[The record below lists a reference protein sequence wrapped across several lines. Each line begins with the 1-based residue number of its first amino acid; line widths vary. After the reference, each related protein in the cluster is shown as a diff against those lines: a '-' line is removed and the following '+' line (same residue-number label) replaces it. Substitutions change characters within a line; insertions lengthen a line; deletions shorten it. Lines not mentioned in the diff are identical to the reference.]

1 MTYTAY
7 ANSADGTKDFT
18 KVRPKPNLYNSSLLN
33 SDSSIIVEETGFK
46 LLGGWAKTV
55 INHANLRKILK
66 VGHTY
71 HFSYDFEL
79 LTLQEGTVPYD
90 QPQHTTLLLYSE
102 KDVRNYP
109 VIVLTQYSN
118 SDNRELINNLRVGDI
133 VHHTKSVTIPE
144 CVGDVFADYRILAY
158 GRRSINPDGTLNRV
172 EDGRFMNIK
181 IEDSQTGETVY
192 LQNAI
197 DNLGKSYM
205 RYIGTSNTDSNN
217 PSDYTWK
224 LNLVGEARHTIT
236 PENATVK
243 DVTYSVADKSVVTIT
258 QNDDHTGV
266 LLSPES
272 YGKTI
277 LTAKTVDSGK
287 IANLTVNTIKTL
299 NLDHSNRISLS
310 PVGDAHKILTDIRNS
325 GTVNLLKGTGDAR
338 YSRVYSVRSN
348 NSSVSP
354 ITSEDIVESDTLA
367 YTRVRRAKLADGTWG
382 SKLFSLY
389 MLGASVE
396 EWGTEDFIGTGY
408 WFSFMIRSNIAL
420 TITKGEETCVR
431 EYKGGTNYGYAEIS
445 KDTPLEANKWKM
457 IKIWVPESEESARLA
472 NSIRFGLGTRDLTDT
487 QLATASLD
495 ISRPMVSKEE
505 PYYWLPAPED
515 VGVPHGQPNLI
526 NGTSK
531 DWQEYTFNGWLPS
544 NGVKWINPALLG
556 LKVGDVLTAQVEIEN
571 PVDSGVPLFIEIK
584 QQIDDSEVGIVYGKG
599 NQIASGTTGIS
610 IATFTVQNIDQNIQI
625 SNLVKTDA
633 TTEVVGARARRL
645 KLIKGDKTL
654 MDEWTPSFNDFS
666 ANKYPLNPYFEVAQE
681 NYSKLTTTAEL
692 TNTTKIIGTK
702 AETQIVF
709 DTVNTVRDYFPRE
722 FSGLTT
728 NESILVKFA
737 TIVKSIKVVIPFKGV
752 SSTRTYAERGI
763 ISNTGEYNV
772 ISTNVTTNLD
782 SREHVLTSNYAPYIQ
797 QDMTMKYFVCTD
809 ATNGLVASSVTV
821 GKPVQTVI
829 VQPSENPNGE
839 AVEITVSPKV

>member
-33 SDSSIIVEETGFK
+33 SDPSIIVEETGFK
-46 LLGGWAKTV
+46 LLGSWAKTV
-55 INHANLRKILK
+55 IDHANLWKILR

-79 LTLQEGTVPYD
+79 LTLQEGTVPYN
-90 QPQHTTLLLYSE
+90 QPQHTTLLLYSG
-102 KDVRNYP
+102 KDIRNYP
-109 VIVLTQYSN
+109 IIGLTQYIN
-118 SDNRELINNLRVGDI
+118 SDNIELANNLRVGDI

-144 CVGDVFADYRILAY
+144 CAGDVFADYRILAY
-158 GRRSINPDGTLNRV
+158 GRRSMNPDGTLNRM

-325 GTVNLLKGTGDAR
+325 GTVNLLKGTGDA
-338 YSRVYSVRSN
+338 SSARVYSVRSN
-348 NSSVSP
+348 NESILP
-354 ITSEDIVESDTLA
+354 TTYEDIVESDRLA

-382 SKLFSLY
+382 SKSFSLY
-389 MLGASVE
+389 MLGAPVE
-396 EWGTEDFIGTGY
+396 QWATEDFIGTGY
-408 WFSFMIRSNIAL
+408 WFSFMVRSNIAL
-420 TITKGEETCVR
+420 TISKSAGTSVR
-431 EYKGGTNYGYAEIS
+431 EFTGGTDYGRADIPE
-445 KDTPLEANKWKM
+445 DVPLEADKWKM
-457 IKIWVPESEESARLA
+457 IKVWVPESEESARLA
-472 NSIRFGLGTRDLTDT
+472 TNIRFLLATPNLTNT

-495 ISRPMVSKEE
+495 VSRPMVSKEE

-515 VGVPHGQPNLI
+515 VGVPHGQPNLA
-526 NGTSK
+526 NNTFK
-531 DWQEYTFNGWLPS
+531 DWKSYTFTYWRPDDMLRS
-544 NGVKWINPALLG
+544 INPVDLG
-556 LKVGDVLTAQVEIEN
+556 LSVGDVLTVKSEIKNPADSNVKLAVEISQMHEGVRTAGTPNEIISGTSGTSVASFTVKNLEN
-571 PVDSGVPLFIEIK
+571 PIKVGEIVK
-584 QQIDDSEVGIVYGKG
+584 SDLS
-599 NQIASGTTGIS
+599 TTV
-610 IATFTVQNIDQNIQI
+610 T
-625 SNLVKTDA
+625 
-633 TTEVVGARARRL
+633 GAQARRL

-654 MDEWTPSFNDFS
+654 MDFWTPSFADFS
-666 ANKYPLNPYFEVAQE
+666 AGKYPLNPYFEVAQE

-763 ISNTGEYNV
+763 ISNTGEYNG

>member
-33 SDSSIIVEETGFK
+33 SDPSIIVEETGFK
-46 LLGGWAKTV
+46 LLGGWAKPV
-55 INHANLRKILK
+55 IDHANLRKILK

-79 LTLQEGTVPYD
+79 LTLQEGTVPHTQY
-90 QPQHTTLLLYSE
+90 QHTTLFLYST
-102 KDVRNYP
+102 KDSRNYP
-109 VIVLTQYSN
+109 GIMLTQYGTSSSN
-118 SDNRELINNLRVGDI
+118 LELINNLRVGDI
-133 VHHTKSVTIPE
+133 VHHTKSVAIPE
-144 CVGDVFADYRILAY
+144 CVGDVFANYCILAY
-158 GRRSINPDGTLNRV
+158 GRRSMNPDGTLNRV

-192 LQNAI
+192 LQNPI

-348 NSSVSP
+348 NASVFP
-354 ITSEDIVESDTLA
+354 ITFEDIVESDTLA
-367 YTRVRRAKLADGTWG
+367 YTRVRRAKVADGTWG
-382 SKLFSLY
+382 SKSFSLY
-389 MLGASVE
+389 MVGAPVE
-396 EWGTEDFIGTGY
+396 QWATEDFIGTGY
-408 WFSFMIRSNIAL
+408 WFSFMVRSNIEL
-420 TITKGEETCVR
+420 TIPKYTISVSEFT
-431 EYKGGTNYGYAEIS
+431 GGTGYGRAN
-445 KDTPLEANKWKM
+445 PLEDISLEADKWKM
-457 IKIWVPESEESARLA
+457 IKVWVPESEESARLA
-472 NSIRFGLGTRDLTDT
+472 TSIRFILETRDLTDT

-515 VGVPHGQPNLI
+515 VGVPHGQPNLL
-526 NGTSK
+526 NGTSSTWVERTFSGWVSNSK
-531 DWQEYTFNGWLPS
+531 DILLTTL
-544 NGVKWINPALLG
+544 GVTAGETVSLSTDIDATQATVGVCSCISTIN
-556 LKVGDVLTAQVEIEN
+556 T
-571 PVDSGVPLFIEIK
+571 SG
-584 QQIDDSEVGIVYGKG
+584 GAIVYLG
-599 NQIASGTTGIS
+599 NQIPAGERGTSIVEVPIALDGSIS
-610 IATFTVQNIDQNIQI
+610 ALRIMELRKNDSATPVT
-625 SNLVKTDA
+625 
-633 TTEVVGARARRL
+633 ARFRNQ
-645 KLIKGDKTL
+645 KLIRGKKAL
-654 MDEWTPSFNDFS
+654 MDAWTPSFADFS
-666 ANKYPLNPYFEVAQE
+666 AGKYPLNPYFEVSQE

>member
-33 SDSSIIVEETGFK
+33 SDPSIIVEETGFK
-46 LLGGWAKTV
+46 LLGGWAKPV

-338 YSRVYSVRSN
+338 YSSVYSVRSN
-348 NSSVSP
+348 DRLTLP
-354 ITSEDIVESDTLA
+354 ITYEDIVESDTLA
-367 YTRVRRAKLADGTWG
+367 YTRVRRAKVTDGTWG
-382 SKLFSLY
+382 SKYFSLY
-389 MLGASVE
+389 MVGAPVE
-396 EWGTEDFIGTGY
+396 QWATEDFIGTGY
-408 WFSFMIRSNIAL
+408 WFSFMVRSNIEL
-420 TITKGEETCVR
+420 TIPKSTISVSEFT
-431 EYKGGTNYGYAEIS
+431 GGTGYGRAN
-445 KDTPLEANKWKM
+445 PLEDISLEADKWKM
-457 IKIWVPESEESARLA
+457 IKAWVPESEESARLA
-472 NSIRFGLGTRDLTDT
+472 TSIRFILETPNLTDT

-495 ISRPMVSKEE
+495 VSRPMVSKEE

-544 NGVKWINPALLG
+544 SGAKWINPALLG
-556 LKVGDVLTAQVEIEN
+556 LKVGDVLTAQVEIDN

-584 QQIDDSEVGIVYGKG
+584 QQIDDSKVGIVYGKG

-625 SNLVKTDA
+625 SNLVKNDA

-654 MDEWTPSFNDFS
+654 MDAWTPSFADFS
-666 ANKYPLNPYFEVAQE
+666 AGKYPLNPYFEVAQE

>member
-33 SDSSIIVEETGFK
+33 SDPSIIVEETGFK
-46 LLGGWAKTV
+46 LLGSWAKPV
-55 INHANLRKILK
+55 INHANLWKILK

-79 LTLQEGTVPYD
+79 LTLQEGTVPYS
-90 QPQHTTLLLYSE
+90 QSQHTTLLLYSG
-102 KDVRNYP
+102 KDIRNYP
-109 VIVLTQYSN
+109 TIGLTQYSD
-118 SDNRELINNLRVGDI
+118 SDNLELANNLRVGDI
-133 VHHTKSVTIPE
+133 VHHTKSVAIPE
-144 CVGDVFADYRILAY
+144 CAGDVFADYRILAY
-158 GRRSINPDGTLNRV
+158 GRRSMNPDGTLNRV

-325 GTVNLLKGTGDAR
+325 GTVNLLKGTGDT
-338 YSRVYSVRSN
+338 SGISVYSVRSN
-348 NSSVSP
+348 NSSVLP
-354 ITSEDIVESDTLA
+354 ITSENIVESDTLA
-367 YTRVRRAKLADGTWG
+367 YTRVRRAKVADGTWG
-382 SKLFSLY
+382 SKSFSLY
-389 MLGASVE
+389 MVGASVE
-396 EWGTEDFIGTGY
+396 KWGTEDFIGTGY

-420 TITKGEETCVR
+420 TIAKGEGTCVI
-431 EYKGGTNYGYAEIS
+431 EYKGGTDYGRAEIS
-445 KDTPLEANKWKM
+445 KDIPLEADKWKM

-472 NSIRFGLGTRDLTDT
+472 NSIRFSLTTRDLTDT

-515 VGVPHGQPNLI
+515 VGVPHGQPNLA
-526 NGTSK
+526 NNTFK
-531 DWQEYTFNGWLPS
+531 DWKSYTFTYWRPDDMLRS
-544 NGVKWINPALLG
+544 INPVDLG
-556 LKVGDVLTAQVEIEN
+556 LSVGDVLTVKSEITNPADSNVTLGVEISQMHEGVRIAGTPNEIISGTSGTSVASLTVKNLEN
-571 PVDSGVPLFIEIK
+571 PIKVGEIVK
-584 QQIDDSEVGIVYGKG
+584 SDLS
-599 NQIASGTTGIS
+599 TTV
-610 IATFTVQNIDQNIQI
+610 T
-625 SNLVKTDA
+625 
-633 TTEVVGARARRL
+633 GAQARRL
-645 KLIKGDKTL
+645 KLIKGDETL
-654 MDEWTPSFNDFS
+654 MDFWTPSFADFS
-666 ANKYPLNPYFEVAQE
+666 AGKYLLNPYFEVAQE

>member
-1 MTYTAY
+1 MVYTAY

-18 KVRPKPNLYNSSLLN
+18 KVKPKPNLYNSGLLN
-33 SDSSIIVEETGFK
+33 SASSIIVEETGFK
-46 LLGGWAKTV
+46 LLGGWATPV

-79 LTLQEGTVPYD
+79 LTLQEGTVPHTQY
-90 QPQHTTLLLYSE
+90 QHTTLFLYST
-102 KDVRNYP
+102 KDSRNYP
-109 VIVLTQYSN
+109 GIMLTQYGTSSGN
-118 SDNRELINNLRVGDI
+118 LELINNLKVGDI
-133 VHHTKSVTIPE
+133 VHHTKSVAIPE

-158 GRRSINPDGTLNRV
+158 GRRSMNPDGTLNRM

-224 LNLVGEARHTIT
+224 LNLVEETRHTIT

-287 IANLTVNTIKTL
+287 IANSTVNTIKTL

-325 GTVNLLKGTGDAR
+325 GTVNLLTGTGDAR
-338 YSRVYSVRSN
+338 YARVYGVRSN
-348 NSSVSP
+348 NSSVFP
-354 ITSEDIVESDTLA
+354 ITFEDIVESDKLA
-367 YTRVRRAKLADGTWG
+367 YNRVRRAKLADGTWG
-382 SKLFSLY
+382 SKFFSLY
-389 MLGASVE
+389 MAGAPVE
-396 EWGTEDFIGTGY
+396 QWATEDFIGTGY
-408 WFSFMIRSNIAL
+408 WFSFMVRSNISL
-420 TITKGEETCVR
+420 TISKAVGTGVR
-431 EYKGGTNYGYAEIS
+431 EFTGGTAYGRADIPEDI
-445 KDTPLEANKWKM
+445 PLEADKWKM
-457 IKIWVPESEESARLA
+457 IKMWVPESEESARLA
-472 NSIRFGLGTRDLTDT
+472 TNIRFILGTSNLTDT

-495 ISRPMVSKEE
+495 VSRPMVSKEE

-515 VGVPHGQPNLI
+515 VGVPHGQPNLA
-526 NGTSK
+526 NNTFK
-531 DWQEYTFNGWLPS
+531 DWKSYTFTAWRPNDMLRSINPVDLGLS
-544 NGVKWINPALLG
+544 VGDILTVKSEIINPADSNVTLG
-556 LKVGDVLTAQVEIEN
+556 VEIAQTHEGVRIGGTSNKITSGTSGTSVASLTVKNLEN
-571 PVDSGVPLFIEIK
+571 P
-584 QQIDDSEVGIVYGKG
+584 
-599 NQIASGTTGIS
+599 
-610 IATFTVQNIDQNIQI
+610 IQI
-625 SNLVKTDA
+625 GEMVKSDSS
-633 TTEVVGARARRL
+633 TTVTGAQARRL

-654 MDEWTPSFNDFS
+654 MDFWTPSFTDFS
-666 ANKYPLNPYFEVAQE
+666 AGKYPLNPYFEVAQE
-681 NYSKLTTTAEL
+681 NYSKLATTAEL
-692 TNTTKIIGTK
+692 TNSNKIIGTK
-702 AETQIVF
+702 AETQIIF
-709 DTVNTVRDYFPRE
+709 DTVNAVRDYFPRE

-737 TIVKSIKVVIPFKGV
+737 TIVKSIKVVIPFKGG

-763 ISNTGEYNV
+763 ISNTGDYNG
-772 ISTNVTTNLD
+772 INTNVTTNLD

-797 QDMTMKYFVCTD
+797 QDMTMKYFVRTD
-809 ATNGLVASSVTV
+809 ATNGLVASSVTI

>member
-1 MTYTAY
+1 MIYTAY

-33 SDSSIIVEETGFK
+33 SAPSIIVEETGFK
-46 LLGGWAKTV
+46 LLGGWATPV

-79 LTLQEGTVPYD
+79 LTLQEGTVPHTQY
-90 QPQHTTLLLYSE
+90 QHTTLFLYST
-102 KDVRNYP
+102 KDSRNYP
-109 VIVLTQYSN
+109 GIMLTQYSTS
-118 SDNRELINNLRVGDI
+118 SDNLELINNLRVGDI
-133 VHHTKSVTIPE
+133 VHHTKSVAIPE

-158 GRRSINPDGTLNRV
+158 GRRSMNPDGTLNRV

-338 YSRVYSVRSN
+338 GIRVYSVRSN

-367 YTRVRRAKLADGTWG
+367 YARVRRAKLEDGTWG
-382 SKLFSLY
+382 SKSFSLY
-389 MLGASVE
+389 MAGAPVE
-396 EWGTEDFIGTGY
+396 QWATEDFIGTGY
-408 WFSFMIRSNIAL
+408 WFSVMIRSNIEL
-420 TITKGEETCVR
+420 TISKSKLSVR
-431 EYKGGTNYGYAEIS
+431 EFTGGTDYGRADTLEDIS
-445 KDTPLEANKWKM
+445 LEADKWKM
-457 IKIWVPESEESARLA
+457 IKVWVPESEESARLA
-472 NSIRFGLGTRDLTDT
+472 TNIRFILWTRDLTDT
-487 QLATASLD
+487 QLATTSLD

-515 VGVPHGQPNLI
+515 VGVPHGQPNLA
-526 NGTSK
+526 NNTFK
-531 DWQEYTFNGWLPS
+531 DWKSYTFTYWRPDGMLRS
-544 NGVKWINPALLG
+544 INPVDLG
-556 LKVGDVLTAQVEIEN
+556 LSVGDVLTVKSEITNPADSNVTLGVEIAQIHEGVRIGGTPNKITSGTSGTSVASLTVKNLEN
-571 PVDSGVPLFIEIK
+571 PIQVGEIVKSDS
-584 QQIDDSEVGIVYGKG
+584 S
-599 NQIASGTTGIS
+599 TTV
-610 IATFTVQNIDQNIQI
+610 T
-625 SNLVKTDA
+625 
-633 TTEVVGARARRL
+633 GAQARRL

-654 MDEWTPSFNDFS
+654 MDFWTPSFADFS
-666 ANKYPLNPYFEVAQE
+666 AGKYLLNPYFEVSQE

-763 ISNTGEYNV
+763 ISNTGEYNG

>member
-33 SDSSIIVEETGFK
+33 SDPSTIVEETGFK

-55 INHANLRKILK
+55 IDHANLWKILR

-79 LTLQEGTVPYD
+79 LTLQEGTVPYN
-90 QPQHTTLLLYSE
+90 QPQHTTLLLYSG
-102 KDVRNYP
+102 KDIRNYP
-109 VIVLTQYSN
+109 IIGLTQYTN
-118 SDNRELINNLRVGDI
+118 SDNIELANNLRVGDI

-144 CVGDVFADYRILAY
+144 CAGDVFADYRILAY
-158 GRRSINPDGTLNRV
+158 GRRSMNPDGTLNRM

-192 LQNAI
+192 LQNPI

-325 GTVNLLKGTGDAR
+325 GTVNLLKGTGDT
-338 YSRVYSVRSN
+338 SGISVYSVRSN
-348 NSSVSP
+348 NASVLP
-354 ITSEDIVESDTLA
+354 ITSENIVESDTLA
-367 YTRVRRAKLADGTWG
+367 YTRVRRAKVADGTWG
-382 SKLFSLY
+382 SKSFSLY
-389 MLGASVE
+389 MVGASVE
-396 EWGTEDFIGTGY
+396 KWGTEDFIGTGY

-420 TITKGEETCVR
+420 TIAKGEGTCVI
-431 EYKGGTNYGYAEIS
+431 EYKGGTDYGRAEIS
-445 KDTPLEANKWKM
+445 KDIPLEADKWKM
-457 IKIWVPESEESARLA
+457 IKIWVPESEGSARLA
-472 NSIRFGLGTRDLTDT
+472 NSIRFSITTRDLTDT

-544 NGVKWINPALLG
+544 SGAKWINPALLG
-556 LKVGDVLTAQVEIEN
+556 LKVGDVLTAQVEIDN

-584 QQIDDSEVGIVYGKG
+584 QQIDDSKVGIVYGKG

-625 SNLVKTDA
+625 SNLVKNDT

-654 MDEWTPSFNDFS
+654 MDFWTPSFADFS
-666 ANKYPLNPYFEVAQE
+666 AGKYPLNPYFEVAQE

-763 ISNTGEYNV
+763 ISNTGEYNG

>member
-33 SDSSIIVEETGFK
+33 SDPSIIVEETGFK
-46 LLGGWAKTV
+46 LLGGWAKPV

-79 LTLQEGTVPYD
+79 LTLQEGTVPHTQY
-90 QPQHTTLLLYSE
+90 QHTTLFLYST
-102 KDVRNYP
+102 KDSRNYP
-109 VIVLTQYSN
+109 GIMLTQYGTSSSN
-118 SDNRELINNLRVGDI
+118 LELINNLRVGDI
-133 VHHTKSVTIPE
+133 VHHTKSVAIPE
-144 CVGDVFADYRILAY
+144 CVGDVFANYCILAY
-158 GRRSINPDGTLNRV
+158 GRRSMNPDGTLNRV

-325 GTVNLLKGTGDAR
+325 GTVNLLKGTGDT
-338 YSRVYSVRSN
+338 SGISVYSVRSN
-348 NSSVSP
+348 NASVFP
-354 ITSEDIVESDTLA
+354 ITSENIVESDTLA

-396 EWGTEDFIGTGY
+396 KWGTEDFIGTGY

-472 NSIRFGLGTRDLTDT
+472 DSIRFGLGTRDLTDT

-515 VGVPHGQPNLI
+515 VGVPHGQPNLA
-526 NGTSK
+526 NNTFK
-531 DWQEYTFNGWLPS
+531 DWKSYTFTYWRPDDMLRS
-544 NGVKWINPALLG
+544 INPVDLG
-556 LKVGDVLTAQVEIEN
+556 LSVGDVLTVKSEITNPADSNVTLGVEISQMHEGVRIGGTPNKITSGTSGTSVASLTVKNLEN
-571 PVDSGVPLFIEIK
+571 PIQVGEIVKSDS
-584 QQIDDSEVGIVYGKG
+584 S
-599 NQIASGTTGIS
+599 TTV
-610 IATFTVQNIDQNIQI
+610 T
-625 SNLVKTDA
+625 
-633 TTEVVGARARRL
+633 GAQARRL

-654 MDEWTPSFNDFS
+654 MDFWTPSFADFS
-666 ANKYPLNPYFEVAQE
+666 AGKYLLNPYFEVAQE